1 MQVFN
6 EFASGVARAMTAAKM
21 KPVRDADTEPLCSV
35 MVIVGIPPEPPVAG
49 AVNYVDGK
57 WVVETQLLP
66 VEKVDPR
73 KLR

>member
-1 MQVFN
+1 MQIFN
-6 EFASGVARAMTAAKM
+6 EFATGVARAMTAAK
-21 KPVRDADTEPLCSV
+21 VRPIQDEDTETLCSV

-66 VEKVDPR
+66 VEKVNPR
-73 KLR
+73 KL